1 MMNTLSKTENKDLM
15 AQAREA
21 LKGNWGLA
29 IGANVIYLVII
40 CAVQNIPKFG
50 GGIAIIVGAPM
61 AVGIAGFCLSLARKQ
76 EARLVQIFDG
86 IKKFWACLGT
96 YLLTMIFI
104 ILWALLLIVPGIMA
118 AYSYAMIYFILAD
131 NDEIGPLEA
140 IAKSKEMMR
149 GNRWKLFCL
158 GLRFI
163 GWGILCLLTLGIG
176 FLWVLPYFYVAYAQ
190 FYDDIKPTAEE
201 IELAETGQAIMT

>member
-1 MMNTLSKTENKDLM
+1 M
-15 AQAREA
+15 
-21 LKGNWGLA
+21 
-29 IGANVIYLVII
+29 IVF
-40 CAVQNIPKFG
+40 AVQNIPKVG
-50 GGIAIIVGAPM
+50 GGIGIIVGAPLI
-61 AVGIAGFCLSLARKQ
+61 VGMSGFSLSLARKQ

-96 YLLTMIFI
+96 YLLVMIFI
-104 ILWALLLIVPGIMA
+104 ILWALLLIIPGIMA
-118 AYSYAMIYFILAD
+118 AYSYAMVYFILAD
-131 NDEIGPLEA
+131 NEAISPLEA

-176 FLWVLPYFYVAYAQ
+176 FLWMLPYLYVAFAQ

-201 IELAETGQAIMT
+201 IELASTGQAIMT

>member
-1 MMNTLSKTENKDLM
+1 MMNALSQTENKDLM

-29 IGANVIYLVII
+29 IGANVIYCVIVL
-40 CAVQNIPKFG
+40 AVQSIPKVG
-50 GGIAIIVGAPM
+50 GGIGIIVGAPM
-61 AVGIAGFCLSLARKQ
+61 IVGVASFSLSLARKQ
-76 EARLVQIFDG
+76 EVKLVQIFDG
-86 IKKFWACLGT
+86 IKKFWSCLGT
-96 YLLTMIFI
+96 YLLVMIFI
-104 ILWALLLIVPGIMA
+104 ILWTLLLIIPGIMA
-118 AYSYAMIYFILAD
+118 AYSYAMVYFILAD
-131 NDEIGPLEA
+131 NDSIGPLEA

-163 GWGILCLLTLGIG
+163 GWAIVCLLTLGIG
-176 FLWVLPYFYVAYAQ
+176 FLWLLPYLYVAGAR

-201 IELAETGQAIMT
+201 IELTATCQVIMP